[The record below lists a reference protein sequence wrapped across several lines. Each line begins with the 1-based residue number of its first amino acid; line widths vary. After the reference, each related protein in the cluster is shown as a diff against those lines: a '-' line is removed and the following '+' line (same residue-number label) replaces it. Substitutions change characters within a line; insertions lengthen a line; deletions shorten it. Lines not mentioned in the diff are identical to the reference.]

1 MILML
6 SRRPL
11 TSSNISSTCQ
21 TLHWFLTGGKD
32 INILYQILGEECF
45 NLDMSNQLGENP
57 ANLIFIVCRYG
68 SLMVEGLTS
77 EEVEDSVVLLVVR
90 QLRRCASDDDL
101 VRLVTA
107 RGLVQHIIR

>member
-1 MILML
+1 
-6 SRRPL
+6 
-11 TSSNISSTCQ
+11 
-21 TLHWFLTGGKD
+21 
-32 INILYQILGEECF
+32 
-45 NLDMSNQLGENP
+45 
-57 ANLIFIVCRYG
+57 
-68 SLMVEGLTS
+68 MVEGLTS

>member
-1 MILML
+1 M
-6 SRRPL
+6 
-11 TSSNISSTCQ
+11 
-21 TLHWFLTGGKD
+21 
-32 INILYQILGEECF
+32 
-45 NLDMSNQLGENP
+45 
-57 ANLIFIVCRYG
+57 CRYG

-107 RGLVQHIIR
+107 QGLVPHIIR